1 MTIEQGLYTYLS
13 EQLDVPV
20 HSILFPDGITFPA
33 VRLQRIA
40 GKPLVTH
47 DGDCGM
53 ETGLMQV
60 SCFAATYAAAKA
72 LAGEVKAALSGYT
85 GEMGELNDATAFVQN
100 EVDIYEPGARVHQT
114 VLDVTIQADIT

>member
-1 MTIEQGLYTYLS
+1 VTIEQGLYTFLS

-20 HSILFPDGITFPA
+20 HSMLFPDGVTFPA
-33 VRLQRIA
+33 VRLQRIT

-47 DGDCGM
+47 DGDSGI

-60 SCFAATYAAAKA
+60 SCFATSYAAAKT

-85 GEMGELNDATAFVQN
+85 GEMGELNDATAFIVN
-100 EVDIYEPGARVHQT
+100 EVDIYEPGAKTYQT